1 MGGFLFAGVIALI
14 LIGLFNIW
22 FGSSLLQTI
31 INVLAVGIFLGL
43 TAYDMQQ
50 IRNQLW
56 VNDGDLQD
64 RVIVIGALSLFIN
77 YINIF
82 VNLVQLLG
90 NRE

>member
-1 MGGFLFAGVIALI
+1 
-14 LIGLFNIW
+14 
-22 FGSSLLQTI
+22 
-31 INVLAVGIFLGL
+31 VGIFLGL

-56 VNDGDLQD
+56 ANDSDLED
-64 RVIVIGALSLFIN
+64 RIIVIGALSLFIN